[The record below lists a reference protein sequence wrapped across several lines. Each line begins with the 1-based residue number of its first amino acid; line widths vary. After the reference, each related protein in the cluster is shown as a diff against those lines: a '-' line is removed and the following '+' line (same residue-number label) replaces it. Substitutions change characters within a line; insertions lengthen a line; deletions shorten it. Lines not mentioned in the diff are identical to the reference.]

1 MIRRDIGNE
10 AGARSDGVMIVSI
23 IFITAFTYIALTTD
37 PVYTGIGVGDRAPDL
52 NGQIYDGTVWD
63 TVAGSSGAVSQT
75 DAQNI
80 ALELVLSLG

>member
-1 MIRRDIGNE
+1 MLDPGTGFFKIQGTDAFIVP
-10 AGARSDGVMIVSI
+10 AGTGAQRHSSPVLGM
-23 IFITAFTYIALTTD
+23 TRWNTTD
-37 PVYTGIGVGDRAPDL
+37 GRL
-52 NGQIYDGTVWD
+52 EIYDGTVWD